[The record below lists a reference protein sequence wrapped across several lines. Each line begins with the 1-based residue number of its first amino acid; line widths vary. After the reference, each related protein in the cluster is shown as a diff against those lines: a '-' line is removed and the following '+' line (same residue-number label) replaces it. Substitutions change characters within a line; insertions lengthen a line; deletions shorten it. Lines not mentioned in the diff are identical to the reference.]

1 MGAKVSLSFIFI
13 FKLKDMTFQTDE
25 KIPNKSNLSDL
36 VSIVILNYNAGDL
49 LLDCISSI
57 FKSNYKNFE
66 IILVDNVSKDQ
77 SHKKCKEKFPNITLI
92 ENSENLGYCEGN
104 NVGLQKVNGNFVVIL
119 NPDTLVD
126 PYWLDELLKAYKK
139 NGDGLYQPKFLATTD
154 HSMLL
159 STGQMIQIFGF
170 GYSRSKGD
178 TDNQCFEKLEQI
190 DYASGTCLFTSTLLL
205 KKIGFFDSF
214 LFAFH
219 DDLELSWR
227 AAIMKISS
235 FYVPKSIVY
244 HPREG
249 YSFKWNPIKFKLME
263 RNRKYC
269 LLTLYDRSTVIK
281 MLPALLIIDIAVF
294 LFYITRG
301 IGKMKILADW
311 EILKNS
317 KTINRKYAQNQKIK
331 QVPDSEL
338 IKQFKNELLVPTW
351 IINEKKNNF
360 FNGFLTLITKITK
373 QFIS

>member
-1 MGAKVSLSFIFI
+1 
-13 FKLKDMTFQTDE
+13 MTFPTDK
-25 KIPNKSNLSDL
+25 KITNESNLSDL
-36 VSIVILNYNAGDL
+36 VSIVVLNYNAGDL

-57 FKSNYKNFE
+57 FESNYKNFE

-92 ENSENLGYCEGN
+92 ENSQNLGYCEGN
-104 NVGLQKVNGNFVVIL
+104 NVGLRKATGEFVVVL
-119 NPDTLVD
+119 NPDTIVD
-126 PYWLDELLKAYKK
+126 PNWLDELLEAYKK
-139 NGDGLYQPKFLATTD
+139 NGDGLYQPKFLATND

-178 TDNQCFEKLEQI
+178 TDIKSFEKLEQI

-269 LLTLYDRSTVIK
+269 LLTLYNRSTFIK
-281 MLPALLIIDIAVF
+281 MLPALLVIDIAVF
-294 LFYITRG
+294 IYYMTRG
-301 IGKMKILADW
+301 IGRMKILADW
-311 EILKNS
+311 ELLKNI
-317 KTINRKYAQNQKIK
+317 KIINQKYRSNQKIK
-331 QVPDSEL
+331 EVNDYEL
-338 IKQFKNELLVPTW
+338 IKQFKNEILIPSW
-351 IINEKKNNF
+351 IINKKLNSFFNNF
-360 FNGFLTLITKITK
+360 LNSLAKITRK
-373 QFIS
+373 FLN

>member
-178 TDNQCFEKLEQI
+178 TEI
-190 DYASGTCLFTSTLLL
+190 GRASC
-205 KKIGFFDSF
+205 
-214 LFAFH
+214 
-219 DDLELSWR
+219 
-227 AAIMKISS
+227 
-235 FYVPKSIVY
+235 
-244 HPREG
+244 RE
-249 YSFKWNPIKFKLME
+249 
-263 RNRKYC
+263 
-269 LLTLYDRSTVIK
+269 
-281 MLPALLIIDIAVF
+281 
-294 LFYITRG
+294 RG
-301 IGKMKILADW
+301 
-311 EILKNS
+311 
-317 KTINRKYAQNQKIK
+317 
-331 QVPDSEL
+331 
-338 IKQFKNELLVPTW
+338 
-351 IINEKKNNF
+351 
-360 FNGFLTLITKITK
+360 
-373 QFIS
+373 

>member
-1 MGAKVSLSFIFI
+1 
-13 FKLKDMTFQTDE
+13 MTFPTDK
-25 KIPNKSNLSDL
+25 KITNESNLSDL
-36 VSIVILNYNAGDL
+36 VSIVVLNYNAGDL

-57 FKSNYKNFE
+57 FESNYKNFE

-77 SHKKCKEKFPNITLI
+77 SHKKCKEKFPDITLI

-104 NVGLQKVNGNFVVIL
+104 NVGLRKANGEFVVVL
-119 NPDTLVD
+119 NPDTIVD
-126 PYWLDELLKAYKK
+126 PYWLDELLIAYKK

-178 TDNQCFEKLEQI
+178 TDNKCFEKLEQI
-190 DYASGTCLFTSTLLL
+190 DYASGTCLFTSTLLM

-227 AAIMKISS
+227 AAIMRISS

-269 LLTLYDRSTVIK
+269 LLTLYNRSTIIK
-281 MLPALLIIDIAVF
+281 MFPALLVIDLAVF
-294 LFYITRG
+294 FFYMTRG

-311 EILKNS
+311 ELLKNL
-317 KTINRKYAQNQKIK
+317 KIINQKYRSNQKIK
-331 QVPDSEL
+331 EVNDYEL
-338 IKQFKNELLVPTW
+338 IKQFKNEILAPSW
-351 IINEKKNNF
+351 IINKKLNSFFNNF
-360 FNGFLTLITKITK
+360 LNSLAKITRK
-373 QFIS
+373 FLN